1 MRCSFPVHTYN
12 KKRFL
17 SEHHYRRTG
26 NSTQK
31 KWTTP
36 CASKRETWSWQI
48 PLELSRKMAVLC
60 WVVLVLAVF
69 LSPQCSLAAVDEAW
83 LTDIIQNLKNEY
95 ELGDS
100 YSLVVNLP
108 VNQDI
113 SSLAEVLK
121 DDPADAVKQAISTG
135 QGYQGTRVVAAAQ
148 SGALAHV
155 LEKIQPLIKSSD
167 GNVLIVYSEGYPDAN
182 GIDNKISNI
191 VQNWKSYAFVFS
203 KVADVADA
211 DTLARAAMFKEQE
224 VSKFGL
230 ENIFRCYEQSDSFQC
245 TNCKA
250 GDNVAPS
257 CVADTM
263 QSGANEETAVGA
275 TEPPTGS
282 DEGTISGL
290 NNESDIGTIAGTDQ
304 DYEGGGMI
312 DVMGGQEPRKGKTR
326 QKGKRGGEV
335 KEGGK
340 RGKGGKMRKSRRRGE
355 GSKMRKSRRR
365 GKRGKMRKSRRRG
378 KGGKM
383 RKSRRRGK
391 GGKMRKSR
399 GRGKRGKMRK
409 SRRRGKGGK
418 MRKSRRR
425 GKGGKMRKS
434 RRRGKGGKMR
444 KSRRRGKGGKMRKSR
459 RRGKGGKMRKS
470 RRRGKGG
477 KMRKSRRRGKGGKM
491 RKSRRRGK
499 GGKMRKSRR
508 RRGGRRRSKRRG

>member
-340 RGKGGKMRKSRRRGE
+340 RGKGGKMRKSRRRG
-355 GSKMRKSRRR
+355 
-365 GKRGKMRKSRRRG
+365 

-409 SRRRGKGGK
+409 SRRRGN
-418 MRKSRRR
+418 
-425 GKGGKMRKS
+425 
-434 RRRGKGGKMR
+434 
-444 KSRRRGKGGKMRKSR
+444 
-459 RRGKGGKMRKS
+459 
-470 RRRGKGG
+470 
-477 KMRKSRRRGKGGKM
+477 
-491 RKSRRRGK
+491 